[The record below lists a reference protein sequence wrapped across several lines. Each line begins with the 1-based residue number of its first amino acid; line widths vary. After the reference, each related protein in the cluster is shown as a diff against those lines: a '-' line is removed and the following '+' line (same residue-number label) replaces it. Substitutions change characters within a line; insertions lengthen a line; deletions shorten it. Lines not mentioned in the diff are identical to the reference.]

1 MISVTLVTKRLRPI
15 AVRSTPAARAITM
28 RPVAPTVA
36 WHLGE
41 KANDPVASYLADIFT
56 LSISLAGLPGM
67 SVPAG
72 FGEGGMPVGLQL
84 VGNYLKEPELLQTA
98 HQFQQV
104 TSWHTASP
112 KESVL

>member
-1 MISVTLVTKRLRPI
+1 
-15 AVRSTPAARAITM
+15 
-28 RPVAPTVA
+28 
-36 WHLGE
+36 
-41 KANDPVASYLADIFT
+41 
-56 LSISLAGLPGM
+56 LAGLPGM

-84 VGNYLKEPELLQTA
+84 VGNYLKEPELLHTA